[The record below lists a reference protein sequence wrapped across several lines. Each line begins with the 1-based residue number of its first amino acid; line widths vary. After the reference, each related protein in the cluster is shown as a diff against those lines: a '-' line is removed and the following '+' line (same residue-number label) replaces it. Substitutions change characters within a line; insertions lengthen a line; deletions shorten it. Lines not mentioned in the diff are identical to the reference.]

1 LDKRFEPELEEE
13 KRNEL
18 YKGWQKA
25 VKAAMAFK

>member
-1 LDKRFEPELEEE
+1 LEEE

-18 YKGWQKA
+18 YTGWQKA